1 MSLDAFLLCVHIAN
15 KRIVHIIPSA
25 RQWRLSNHLDLLL
38 AVGTAFLPLAF
49 VREGFLDYST
59 CVREPPLPLVGYY

>member
-15 KRIVHIIPSA
+15 KRIV
-25 RQWRLSNHLDLLL
+25 QWRLSNHLDLLL